1 MLRFFK
7 KFDTDTDEKL
17 MQHIQQGET
26 AAFDVLYQRYSKRLL
41 YYFYRM
47 LGGQEEK
54 AQDFLQDI
62 FLKIVENPN
71 RFCTE
76 HRFSSWIFTVAHNMC
91 KNEYRRQDVRQIVV
105 NTPDVDLFS
114 NVTDGDHPIEMA
126 LDHQD
131 FQEAVSNEL
140 ATLDPCHR
148 TTFLLRHQENYS
160 IQEIS
165 AVLNCSEGTTKSRL
179 FYTTRKLAQKLKNR
193 NPYCDERC
201 L

>member
-7 KFDTDTDEKL
+7 KFDTDTDEQL
-17 MQHIQQGET
+17 MQHMQRGET

-47 LGGQEEK
+47 LGGNGEK
-54 AQDFLQDI
+54 AQDFLQDL
-62 FLKIVENPN
+62 FLKIVENPD
-71 RFCTE
+71 RFCAE

-91 KNEYRRQDVRQIVV
+91 KNEYRRQEVRQIII
-105 NTPDVDLFS
+105 NTPDIDLLS
-114 NVTDGDHPIEMA
+114 TCNDDDHPIETA
-126 LDHQD
+126 LDHQA
-131 FQEAVSNEL
+131 FQEAVFNEL

-165 AVLNCSEGTTKSRL
+165 DAHSRL
-179 FYTTRKLAQKLKNR
+179 SSRLWHG
-193 NPYCDERC
+193 RC
-201 L
+201 AFCLYGHRTHAINQ